1 MKVCVCT
8 VCNSYFSSK
17 AKRPKGPRCGGWG
30 KKVCEVEN
38 AREAAEKVKLLQAQ
52 RVANGEKGLQPWR
65 LPGGTRSGSD
75 FSCSVRATSKQQET
89 ISILGMHRELE
100 EKRRRRPNGLTSFMR
115 FVSMMGG
122 VVSEE
127 DLFALFDRNVIE
139 PLIERLEAQ
148 GRVVKVGGKLVF
160 KDV

>member
-17 AKRPKGPRCGGWG
+17 AKRPKCPRCGGWG

-115 FVSMMGG
+115 LMVCRFSMPPQWCAGRENCG
-122 VVSEE
+122 
-127 DLFALFDRNVIE
+127 FDTHATCAVCPDFPTTAIE
-139 PLIERLEAQ
+139 TCATS
-148 GRVVKVGGKLVF
+148 
-160 KDV
+160 

>member
-17 AKRPKGPRCGGWG
+17 AKRPKCPRCGGWG

-38 AREAAEKVKLLQAQ
+38 AREAAEKVRLLQAQ
-52 RVANGEKGLQPWR
+52 RVDGEKGFAAPTST
-65 LPGGTRSGSD
+65 GGTRSGSD
-75 FSCSVRATSKQQET
+75 FSCSVRATFKQRET
-89 ISILGMHRELE
+89 IGILGMHGRLGE
-100 EKRRRRPNGLTSFMR
+100 ERGRRPNGLTSFMS

-127 DLFALFDRNVIE
+127 DLFDVFDRNVIE